1 VKLVSLCMACDQ
13 TRNREGRPIPELQ
26 LCEKHRSSE
35 SLCFRQNF
43 AKLSERLDSDPRNR
57 PRPLSLVRPAN
68 PSTVAVESTR
78 DSKLDVP
85 EWA

>member
-1 VKLVSLCMACDQ
+1 VF
-13 TRNREGRPIPELQ
+13 
-26 LCEKHRSSE
+26 H
-35 SLCFRQNF
+35 QNF
-43 AKLSERLDSDPRNR
+43 AKLSERLDSDP
-57 PRPLSLVRPAN
+57 PEPAATFSLVRLAN